1 MRDRQ
6 VMFLKIGCWAAAI
19 TAAVDMIGVLAGPQ
33 PPANETE
40 KVLLD
45 LAESYQFPLPGG
57 GRRSLM
63 EFMDGFSL
71 TFALCL
77 ATIGGLGLLVALRA
91 EADPVLVRAVPRA
104 RAGFSVG
111 LLVISLTHFFL
122 VPTLFIAATALCF
135 VLDAIS
141 RRAGATD

>member
-6 VMFLKIGCWAAAI
+6 VIFLKIGCWAAAI
-19 TAAVDMIGVLAGPQ
+19 TAAVHMVGVLAGPQ
-33 PPANETE
+33 PPTNETE

-77 ATIGGLGLLVALRA
+77 ATIGGLGLLVARRA
-91 EADPVLVRAVPRA
+91 EADRVLVTAVTRAL
-104 RAGFSVG
+104 AGFSVV

-135 VLDAIS
+135 VLAALPPS
-141 RRAGATD
+141 REHIM